1 MDALA
6 ELLDGVRARGA
17 TFGRTVMDTPWAVG
31 FASGAPLTLTT
42 MIRGQAWVVPE
53 AGEPLRLGQGDVA
66 VVRGPHTIADPP
78 GTAPQFMVTP
88 GSYCLLADG
97 TELGDELTQGPR
109 TCGPRPDAD
118 ALMLSGAYEGPI
130 GERLLRAL
138 PPALVLP
145 AGRHPALDLLS
156 EEIAAVRPGQQV
168 VLDRLLDLALV
179 AALRAWFDRPGASV
193 EADPVVDRALRLLHD
208 KLDRPWTVADLA
220 AETGVSRAALAR
232 RFAARV
238 GSPPMAYLAGRR
250 VEVAA
255 DLLRGSDATLTTI
268 ARRVGYSDAFALS
281 VAFKR
286 LRGVTPSE
294 HRAAAYP
301 A

>member
-6 ELLDGVRARGA
+6 DLLEGVRARGA
-17 TFGRTVMDTPWAVG
+17 TFGRSVMDTPWAVG

-53 AGEPLRLGQGDVA
+53 EGEPLRVGQGDVA
-66 VVRGPHTIADPP
+66 VVRGTHTIADPP
-78 GTAPQFMVTP
+78 GTAPRFMVTP

-97 TELGDELTQGPR
+97 TELGDALTLGPR
-109 TCGPRPDAD
+109 TCGPRLDAD

-156 EEIAAVRPGQQV
+156 EEIAAVRPGQQA

-179 AALRAWFDRPGASV
+179 AALRAWFDRPGAAV
-193 EADPVVDRALRLLHD
+193 EPDPVVDRALRLLHD
-208 KLDRPWTVADLA
+208 ELDRPWTVADLA

-238 GSPPMAYLAGRR
+238 GSPPMAYLADRR

-255 DLLRGSDATLTTI
+255 DLLRGSDATLTSI
-268 ARRVGYSDAFALS
+268 ARRVGYSDAFTLS